1 MVLSQFALYLHR
13 SGPPDSYQKPTGR
26 LGPKQVASEL
36 VDRTITTITS
46 QIFRIA
52 FCCESDI
59 MVFAVI
65 YWDGVRTMLSPALTA
80 STARHDF

>member
-1 MVLSQFALYLHR
+1 MRHATAKFGSL
-13 SGPPDSYQKPTGR
+13 
-26 LGPKQVASEL
+26 QVAPEL

-65 YWDGVRTMLSPALTA
+65 CWDGVRTMLSPALTA